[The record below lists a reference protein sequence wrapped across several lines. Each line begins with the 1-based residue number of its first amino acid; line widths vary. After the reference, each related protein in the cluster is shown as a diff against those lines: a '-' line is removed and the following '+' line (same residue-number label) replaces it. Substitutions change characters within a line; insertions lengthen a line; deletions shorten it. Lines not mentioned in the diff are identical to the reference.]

1 MDYFNNDTEQLTLT
15 GPGQHVL
22 EIENGPDKISLFGS
36 FCISRDRQG
45 LAALEKLQQQLSE
58 IHAAL
63 SAVENLPDEILSEAE
78 NQAEQVANPFLS

>member
-1 MDYFNNDTEQLTLT
+1 M
-15 GPGQHVL
+15 